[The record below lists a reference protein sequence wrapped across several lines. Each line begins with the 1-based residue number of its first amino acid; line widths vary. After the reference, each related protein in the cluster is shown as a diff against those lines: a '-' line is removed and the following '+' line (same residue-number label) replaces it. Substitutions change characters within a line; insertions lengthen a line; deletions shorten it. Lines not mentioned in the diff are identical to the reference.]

1 MYVGSHHFSPV
12 MTYFGP
18 QNMYA
23 LRPVGVSDLDAYMC
37 YISRA
42 REDVKPMIISTVG
55 LGDGAGKW
63 VGAGMRH

>member
-1 MYVGSHHFSPV
+1 
-12 MTYFGP
+12 
-18 QNMYA
+18 MYA

>member
-1 MYVGSHHFSPV
+1 
-12 MTYFGP
+12 
-18 QNMYA
+18 MYA
-23 LRPVGVSDLDAYMC
+23 LRPVGVGDLDAYVY

-42 REDVKPMIISTVG
+42 REDVKPMIISMIG